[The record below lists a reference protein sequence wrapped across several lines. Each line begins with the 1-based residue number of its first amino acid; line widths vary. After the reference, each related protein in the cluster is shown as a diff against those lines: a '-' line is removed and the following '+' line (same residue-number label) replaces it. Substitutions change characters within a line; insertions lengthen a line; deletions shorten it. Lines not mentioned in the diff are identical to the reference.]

1 MTEADT
7 KVADE
12 PTIEETKPKRER
24 SEEQKR
30 VLEQARKKSLGGEES
45 ER

>member
-12 PTIEETKPKRER
+12 PTIEQTKPKRER
-24 SEEQKR
+24 SEEQNESWNR
-30 VLEQARKKSLGGEES
+30 REKSLGGEES
-45 ER
+45 GS